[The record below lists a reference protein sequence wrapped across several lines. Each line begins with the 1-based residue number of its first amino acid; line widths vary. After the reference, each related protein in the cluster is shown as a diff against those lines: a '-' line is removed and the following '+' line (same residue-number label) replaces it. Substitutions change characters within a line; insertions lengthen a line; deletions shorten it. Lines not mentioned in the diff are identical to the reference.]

1 MATICAPQFGRNLQE
16 NLARAR
22 AHQVA
27 NVSARVA
34 RKLSRFGVTPAP
46 RRHNSAMRDALATA
60 YTSV

>member
-1 MATICAPQFGRNLQE
+1 MATICAPQFGRNLAE

-22 AHQVA
+22 AHQA
-27 NVSARVA
+27 AHVSARIA
-34 RKLSRFGVTPAP
+34 RNLSRFGVIPAP